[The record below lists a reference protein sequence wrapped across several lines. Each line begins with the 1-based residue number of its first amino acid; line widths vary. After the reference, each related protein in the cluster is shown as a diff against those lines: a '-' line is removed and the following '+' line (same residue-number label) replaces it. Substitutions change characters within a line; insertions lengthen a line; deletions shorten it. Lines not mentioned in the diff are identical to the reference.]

1 MNDFDFWQ
9 SLSDDDLAEMQM
21 AEDDYEQFLN
31 EHDEFDENVLPFD

>member
-9 SLSDDDLAEMQM
+9 SLSDDDFAQMQM

-31 EHDEFDENVLPFD
+31 ENGDFDENVLPFD